1 MGLALED
8 VQQYTYDDYLKWDDN
23 ERWEIIDGQAYNMT
37 PAPGTNHQLISSEL
51 IIQLSKHFEN
61 NPCQVIAAPF
71 DVRLPMGK
79 QKEKEITNVVQPDI
93 SIICDPGKLDRKGCL
108 GAPDLIIEII
118 SPSTT
123 AKDKKEKF
131 FLYEKA
137 GVKEYW
143 LVYPDNKIIEVF
155 SLGDSGRY
163 GRPEIYGD
171 SDSIALTAINGI
183 IVDLQPIFSRIMELA

>member
-1 MGLALED
+1 MGLALEG
-8 VQQYTYDDYLKWDDN
+8 VQQFTYGDYLNWDDN
-23 ERWEIIDGQAYNMT
+23 ERWEIIDGHAYNMT
-37 PAPGTNHQLISSEL
+37 PAPGTNHQLISTEL
-51 IIQLSKHFEN
+51 VVQLSKHFEN
-61 NPCQVIAAPF
+61 DPCRVIAAPF

-93 SIICDPGKLDRKGCL
+93 SIICDPGKLDRKGSL

-131 FLYEKA
+131 FLYEQA

-155 SLGDSGRY
+155 TLDDSGRY

-171 SDSIALTAINGI
+171 SDSIPLTAINGI
-183 IVDLQPIFSRIMELA
+183 TVDLQPIFSRILELA

>member
-1 MGLALED
+1 MGFALKD
-8 VQQYTYDDYLKWDDN
+8 VRQFTYGDYLNWDDN
-23 ERWEIIDGQAYNMT
+23 ERWEIIDGHAYNMT
-37 PAPGTNHQLISSEL
+37 PAPGTNHQLISTEL
-51 IIQLSKHFEN
+51 VVQLSKHLEN
-61 NPCQVIAAPF
+61 DPCQVIAAPF
-71 DVRLPMGK
+71 DVRLPMGN

-93 SIICDPGKLDRKGCL
+93 SIICDPGKLDSKGSL

-131 FLYEKA
+131 FLYEQA

-155 SLGDSGRY
+155 TLDDSGRY
-163 GRPEIYGD
+163 GRPGIYGD
-171 SDSIALTAINGI
+171 SDSIPLTAIKGI
-183 IVDLQPIFSRIMELA
+183 TVDLQPIFSRILELA